1 MRERL
6 AIFIGRHGTALEA
19 GLNEWLPVSRQ
30 PQAGQLNEALRYAVF
45 PGGKRWRPFLT
56 LIGAGLAGGCPKKAL
71 PAACAVEF
79 LHTSS
84 IILDDLPAMDDAG
97 LRRGRAALHLVFG
110 ESVALLAALAL
121 LNESYSLLAR
131 SAGAGGAATLLNE
144 ATQCVGADGMIGG
157 QVVDLALRGEANG
170 AEALASRKL
179 KTTALM
185 RLTMTAGAR
194 ACGAAEDEAAALA
207 SFGECLGT
215 AYQICD
221 DLLDELA
228 ESESVGKTVR
238 QDARHR
244 CPTFVAEF
252 GVDGAHRLAASLVED
267 GIAAVADKFG
277 RRHEVELLDD
287 AAGLILRRARRLRRA
302 TRDEPLPLDD
312 PGPFPPR
319 GHALDGAQLAESRA
333 HESILPRKSLGP
345 DPGAE

>member
-1 MRERL
+1 M
-6 AIFIGRHGTALEA
+6 LEA
-19 GLNEWLPVSRQ
+19 GLSEWLPVSGQ

-56 LIGAGLAGGCPKKAL
+56 LIGAGLAGGCARKAL

-84 IILDDLPAMDDAG
+84 IILDDLPAMDDAD
-97 LRRGRAALHLVFG
+97 LRRGRAALHLAFG

-131 SAGAGGAATLLNE
+131 SARAGGEAMLINE
-144 ATQCVGADGMIGG
+144 VTRCVGADGMIGG

-185 RLTMTAGAR
+185 RLTMTAGAL
-194 ACGAAEDEAAALA
+194 ACGAAEEEAAALA
-207 SFGECLGT
+207 NFGERLGT

-228 ESESVGKTVR
+228 ETESVGKTVR
-238 QDARHR
+238 QDARHQ
-244 CPTFVAEF
+244 CPTFVAEL
-252 GVDGAHRLAASLVED
+252 GVDGAHRLAASLVE
-267 GIAAVADKFG
+267 GGLAALADKFG
-277 RRHEVELLDD
+277 RRHEMDVLAE
-287 AAGLILRRARRLRRA
+287 AAGLILR
-302 TRDEPLPLDD
+302 
-312 PGPFPPR
+312 
-319 GHALDGAQLAESRA
+319 GAAGRETAPTCRQEVAVA
-333 HESILPRKSLGP
+333 F
-345 DPGAE
+345 D